1 MACTLISFCV
11 CSYPGVNSTT
21 SVEELKKVGDDLVEK
36 VQTGELSQKAD
47 LDVVSLSIS
56 DPIPEPVDPTG
67 GVRATNETGKNVI
80 LSKIRYAYMN

>member
-1 MACTLISFCV
+1 M
-11 CSYPGVNSTT
+11 
-21 SVEELKKVGDDLVEK
+21 EK

-67 GVRATNETGKNVI
+67 GVRATNETGKKVF
-80 LSKIRYAYMN
+80 LSKIRYPYMNLFRQRVFVTFERLSVIWAYFGGWNMYQIL

>member
-1 MACTLISFCV
+1 M
-11 CSYPGVNSTT
+11 
-21 SVEELKKVGDDLVEK
+21 KKVNDDLVEI

-67 GVRATNETGKNVI
+67 GVRATNETGKNVFI
-80 LSKIRYAYMN
+80 SKIRYPYMN

>member
-1 MACTLISFCV
+1 M
-11 CSYPGVNSTT
+11 
-21 SVEELKKVGDDLVEK
+21 EK

-56 DPIPEPVDPTG
+56 DPISEPVDPTG